1 MDKTNNKSVKTKSKN
16 VNQEIVSKAKV
27 LSENCAEQLG
37 LKIISV
43 EYVFESG
50 IKILRVIAEGKDGLS
65 LDEASDLN
73 ELISN
78 KLDVE
83 DFIDEEYYLEVSSEG
98 IEKELK
104 TDEDIYKAVGKYVF
118 IKVYE
123 KINGIK
129 EFYGDLINFDG
140 NVISLSYMAKN
151 IKKNVE
157 IQKNMISKIRL
168 AVKF

>member
-1 MDKTNNKSVKTKSKN
+1 MKSVNKNTSKN
-16 VNQEIVSKAKV
+16 VIVEKSIA
-27 LSENCAEQLG
+27 LSERCAEKLG

-43 EYVFESG
+43 DYVFESG
-50 IKILRVIAEGKDGLS
+50 IKILRVIAEGEDGLS
-65 LDEASDLN
+65 LDEASNLN

-78 KLDVE
+78 ELDVE

-98 IEKELK
+98 IEKELR
-104 TDEDIYKAVGKYVF
+104 TDEDIAKSVGKYVF
-118 IKVYE
+118 VSTYE

-129 EFYGDLINFDG
+129 EFYGDLLSFDG
-140 NVISLSYMAKN
+140 ETIALSYMAKN

-157 IQKNMISKIRL
+157 IQKNKISKIRL